1 MSDSGSG
8 PSDDAVPA
16 QVAPPAVDPAVAA
29 APPFQPPHSTPQNG
43 AQQYPPPQFG
53 APLFGA
59 PQFGAPQFG
68 APQYGAPQFGAP
80 KYGAPQYGAPQ
91 YDAPLFDSTSAGY
104 PAPPPFGAATTPAIA
119 LGGDDV
125 RGDLRSAAAVIG
137 VLGVLGLLAGVLWGV
152 ASPHSLGFVSRPGLV
167 IPNETE
173 QFIGADGR
181 YVLITAII
189 GVIAGVLCWGW
200 RARRGPVLAIGL
212 AVGGLLGAVLTAAVG
227 HLVGGGH
234 AGGALNAR
242 ITLPITLHARGL
254 IAVEPVVALLVYLAG
269 TLLSGP
275 DDLGRSP
282 AGTAASTEDAA
293 DSTNSVDAGGYH

>member
-16 QVAPPAVDPAVAA
+16 QVAPPPVAPPVAA
-29 APPFQPPHSTPQNG
+29 APPYQAPHSGPRYDAPQFS
-43 AQQYPPPQFG
+43 APQYPTQQYPTQ
-53 APLFGA
+53 
-59 PQFGAPQFG
+59 
-68 APQYGAPQFGAP
+68 
-80 KYGAPQYGAPQ
+80 Q
-91 YDAPLFDSTSAGY
+91 YDAPQFPGQQHEATQLQADRHHVPQFYPSSAGY
-104 PAPPPFGAATTPAIA
+104 PAAPPPFGAATTPAIA

-212 AVGGLLGAVLTAAVG
+212 AVGGLLGAVLTALVG

-234 AGGALNAR
+234 AGGAVNAR
-242 ITLPITLHARGL
+242 ITLPVTLHARGL
-254 IAVEPVVALLVYLAG
+254 IAVEPGVTLLVYLAG

-282 AGTAASTEDAA
+282 AGTAASTADAA
-293 DSTNSVDAGGYH
+293 DSTNSVDAGGYHQ